1 MSGDNIYGRSHG
13 CPALG
18 LRLEGLPRNP
28 DLQAYIHA
36 NQMSKRNMTDHQY
49 RAFLQSKEGKERW
62 IDHARTYTNS
72 GKIVKNECDKNPGGS
87 INVEPLNPTNL
98 NREWLNNA
106 GIHSECY
113 TYNVGKKPY
122 NPMCND
128 SYSVDK

>member
-18 LRLEGLPRNP
+18 LRLESATRNP
-28 DLQAYIHA
+28 DLQASIHA
-36 NQMSKRNMTDHQY
+36 NEMSKRNMTDHQY
-49 RAFLQSKEGKERW
+49 RAFLQSKEGKKRW
-62 IDHARTYTNS
+62 KDHSTFYNNN
-72 GKIVKNECDKNPGGS
+72 GKVVKNECDRVPGGF

-113 TYNVGKKPY
+113 TYNIGKKPY
-122 NPMCND
+122 NPMCDD
-128 SYSVDK
+128 SHSVDK